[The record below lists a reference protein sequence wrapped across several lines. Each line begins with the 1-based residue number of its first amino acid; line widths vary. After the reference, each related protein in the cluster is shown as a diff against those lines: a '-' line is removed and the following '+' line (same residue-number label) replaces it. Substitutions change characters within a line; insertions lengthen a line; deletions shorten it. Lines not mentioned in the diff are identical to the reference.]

1 MKINR
6 LLEITMILLNKGT
19 VTAGYLAERFG
30 VSTRTIYRDID
41 ELTLSGIPIY
51 TNKGKGGGISLLENF
66 SINRTLLSTKEKE
79 SILLALRTLQA
90 VQYPEIDTVFHKL
103 GAVFDKLPI
112 NDWVEVDFTSWGTN
126 PSRDNRFELIKQA
139 ILERQHLSF
148 HYVNTLNQRSIR
160 KIAPMKL
167 IYKSSSWYLKGVCV
181 DKQAYRIFKI
191 TRMKQV
197 KRLHET
203 FDREEYQV
211 LEGYQDAVTEI
222 HRQPIEMTLRFHP
235 SMLYRLYDEYENNM
249 TQLPDG
255 RYEVI
260 VRYPYDEWIF
270 GYIFSFGHSV
280 EVVEPVWLRDEIHNR
295 LQMMLDQYKAD
306 ARNHS

>member
-66 SINRTLLSTKEKE
+66 SIDRTLLSSKEKE
-79 SILLALRTLQA
+79 SIILALKTLQA
-90 VQYPEIDTVFHKL
+90 VQYPEVDTVFHKL
-103 GAVFDKLPI
+103 GAVFDKLPA
-112 NDWVEVDFTSWGTN
+112 NDWVEVDFTNWGSD
-126 PSRDNRFELIKQA
+126 PSTDNRFHLIKHA
-139 ILERQHLSF
+139 ILERQVLSF
-148 HYVNTLNQRSIR
+148 QYVNSQSQHSIR

-167 IYKSSSWYLKGVCV
+167 IYKGYSWYLKGVCLE
-181 DKQAYRIFKI
+181 KLAYRVFKI

-197 KRLHET
+197 NCLDES
-203 FDREEYQV
+203 FDRGDYQS
-211 LEGYQDAVTEI
+211 LEGHNDSAIDIPRESM
-222 HRQPIEMTLRFHP
+222 EMKLRFHA
-235 SMLYRLYDEYENNM
+235 SMLYRLYDEYENRM
-249 TQLPDG
+249 TLLPDG

-260 VRYPYDEWIF
+260 ASYPYDEWVYS
-270 GYIFSFGHSV
+270 YIFSFGHFV
-280 EVVEPVWLRDEIHNR
+280 EVVEPYWLREEVHKR
-295 LQMMLDQYKAD
+295 LCKMLNQYKQE
-306 ARNHS
+306 